1 MLRVV
6 SPLLPRFSATTRQ
19 KKRKCISRTTSLHN
33 KKRAQ
38 TLDIFD
44 AGASLLFVVPQILE

>member
-38 TLDIFD
+38 TLDFD